1 MTAALVIVDVQVD
14 FCSGGSLPVP
24 DAEAI
29 LPVVNRLMREFGRV
43 ILTQDWHPPGHVSF
57 ASSHAGRQP
66 FSRIM
71 LPSGAQM
78 LWPDHCVAGSAGARF
93 HPRLAIPPH
102 AGIIRKG
109 MHRHRDGTSAFF
121 EADGTTPVGLDQLLR
136 AAGVRA
142 LVLAGLATDVCVA
155 HTALDARRLGYA
167 VTVVEAG
174 CRGIDTAGSLAAWER
189 MTAAGVR
196 RG

>member
-14 FCSGGSLPVP
+14 FCAGGSLSVP

-29 LPVVNRLMREFGRV
+29 LPVVNRLLGEFDRV

-57 ASSHAGRQP
+57 ASSHPGRQP

-71 LPSGAQM
+71 LPSGEQM
-78 LWPDHCVAGSAGARF
+78 LWPDHCVAGSAGARL
-93 HPRLAIPPH
+93 HPGLEIPSH

-109 MHRHRDGTSAFF
+109 VQRDRDGTSAFF
-121 EADGTTPVGLDQLLR
+121 EADGTTPVGLDELLR
-136 AAGVRA
+136 AAGVREI
-142 LVLAGLATDVCVA
+142 VLAGLATDVCVA
-155 HTALDARRLGYA
+155 DTALDARRLGYA

-174 CRGIDTAGSLAAWER
+174 CRGIDTARSLAAWER